1 MQYNKKENIFL
12 PLSSEE
18 SKGSENGVTVW
29 LKAPVLL
36 MVQSCRN
43 VTILHILQTLMKTYW
58 KKMFLYEF
66 LPEFVVQIDLFHNR
80 RLCEA
85 AL

>member
-36 MVQSCRN
+36 MV
-43 VTILHILQTLMKTYW
+43 
-58 KKMFLYEF
+58 
-66 LPEFVVQIDLFHNR
+66 
-80 RLCEA
+80 
-85 AL
+85 